1 MKKIKDMFVF
11 WFHTIK
17 HKALLM
23 VYLSRFALRLI
34 WRGVIHDYSKF
45 SIFEGM
51 SYGEVLPE
59 FKNVKYGT
67 SEYDD
72 LLKKFQPAI
81 DHHYKYNKHHP
92 QHFENGYTDMSLLD
106 LTEMFFDWKAA
117 SRKKIGTGS
126 LKKSLPINAKRFGM
140 SEDIVKIMNNSLEL

>member
-1 MKKIKDMFVF
+1 M
-11 WFHTIK
+11 T
-17 HKALLM
+17 
-23 VYLSRFALRLI
+23 YLTRFALKLI
-34 WRGVIHDYSKF
+34 WRGIIHDYSKF

-51 SYGEVLPE
+51 SYGEFIPE

-67 SEYDD
+67 PEYDVI
-72 LLKKFQPAI
+72 LKKFQPAI
-81 DHHYKYNKHHP
+81 DHHYTYNKHHP

-117 SRKKIGTGS
+117 SKKKIGTGS
-126 LKKSLPINAKRFGM
+126 LEKSLPINAKRFDM

>member
-1 MKKIKDMFVF
+1 MKKIKDMFIF

-17 HKALLM
+17 HKSLLM
-23 VYLSRFALRLI
+23 CYLTRFALRLI

-67 SEYDD
+67 PEYDA

-117 SRKKIGTGS
+117 SKKSIGTGS
-126 LKKSLPINAKRFGM
+126 LAKSLPINAKRFNM